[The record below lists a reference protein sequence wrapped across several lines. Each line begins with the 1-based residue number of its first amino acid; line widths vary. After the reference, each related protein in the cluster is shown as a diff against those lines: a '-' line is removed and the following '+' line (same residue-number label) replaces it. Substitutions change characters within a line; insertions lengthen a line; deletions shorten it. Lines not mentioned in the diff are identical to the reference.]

1 MRTAIWVTSME
12 VLRKVAPHELDEFEN
27 SEGEKDEQ

>member
-1 MRTAIWVTSME
+1 MRTTIWVTSME

-27 SEGEKDEQ
+27 SEGKENE